1 MFIVIK
7 NTELGDMPLMIP
19 DDGSFWIK
27 SNLTNKTLKVYVYFT
42 NVTTKEIEYK
52 FETFDSLKEAANDVS
67 RQVLEIQ
74 KRTNDKTFFEGRKVI

>member
-19 DDGSFWIK
+19 DDVTFWVN
-27 SNLTNKTLKVYVYFT
+27 SNLTNKTLKVYIYFT
-42 NVTTKEIEYK
+42 NITTKELKYE
-52 FETFDSLKEAANDVS
+52 FETLDFLKEAANDVS

-74 KRTNDKTFFEGRKVI
+74 KRINNKTFFEGRKAI

>member
-19 DDGSFWIK
+19 DDVTFWFN
-27 SNLTNKTLKVYVYFT
+27 SNLTNKTLKIYIYFT
-42 NVTTKEIEYK
+42 NITTKEIEYK
-52 FETFDSLKEAANDVS
+52 FETIDSLKEVANDVS

-74 KRTNDKTFFEGRKVI
+74 KRINNKTFFEGRKAI